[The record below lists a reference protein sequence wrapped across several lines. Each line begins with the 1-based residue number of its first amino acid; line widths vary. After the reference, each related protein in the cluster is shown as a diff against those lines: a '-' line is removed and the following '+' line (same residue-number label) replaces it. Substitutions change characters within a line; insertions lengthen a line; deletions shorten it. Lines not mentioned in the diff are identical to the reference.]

1 MAYDTPRD
9 GGRYRR
15 NNKTEAENMKKLLA
29 AAALAAL
36 VFPVATPAQASIIER
51 ACLGSDRPQATR
63 SLCRCIQHAA
73 DRTLTTSEQR
83 QAARFFRD
91 PDRAQQ
97 VRMSRDSRDS
107 AFWERYRNFSAT
119 AEAMCQ

>member
-1 MAYDTPRD
+1 
-9 GGRYRR
+9 
-15 NNKTEAENMKKLLA
+15 MKKLMA

-36 VFPVATPAQASIIER
+36 VFPAATPAHASIIER

-97 VRMSRDSRDS
+97 VRMSRDRRDS
-107 AFWERYRNFSAT
+107 AFWERYRDFSAT